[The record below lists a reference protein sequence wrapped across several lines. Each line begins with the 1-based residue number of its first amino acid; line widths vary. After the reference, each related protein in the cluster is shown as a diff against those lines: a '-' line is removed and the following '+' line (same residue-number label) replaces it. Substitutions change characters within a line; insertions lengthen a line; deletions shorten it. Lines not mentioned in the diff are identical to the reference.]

1 MTSGLKILPSQSGRL
16 AAELS
21 LEPTDDLKERKAG
34 ESADKIL
41 DQLSAEGQK
50 EYKESAKKLNI
61 QHWFE
66 WNPDPVAYL
75 IVAVS
80 FVLIFASLL
89 VYYIDNTRN
98 LNLHR
103 DELVRGVT
111 RLDELVASIDNNA
124 PISDNVIIEDITSA
138 PDAEVLKQ
146 RTAKMLSP
154 SADAET
160 VTVQEVRQSPSAP
173 QTSGL
178 ADEID
183 ELRVL
188 VDKQTSQID
197 FLATENHELRLLLE
211 FSSSSKN
218 SSYALSVNEVQTS
231 AVVDESV
238 ADQMLVKKQ
247 PVVEI
252 LAEDKISVEL
262 DTNSDV
268 AVLSVLND
276 DQTQAISIYRQLLS
290 EDPHD
295 LQVFAK
301 VLQLA
306 DAENNLEQELLTHI
320 EKYPEVSAAMYAA
333 FGNYHSMKQQWSLA
347 WRFYLKSVVK
357 EPTADVL
364 YNLAV
369 SLEHLGRQS
378 EAAQR
383 YQQALAIEGNHSFDR
398 QSVKNRLLA
407 LSQR

>member
-1 MTSGLKILPSQSGRL
+1 MPSQTGRL
-16 AAELS
+16 AEELS
-21 LEPTDDLKERKAG
+21 LEPTDDLKVRKAG

-50 EYKESAKKLNI
+50 EYKESAKKLNM
-61 QHWFE
+61 QHWFK

-80 FVLIFASLL
+80 FALIFASLL

-218 SSYALSVNEVQTS
+218 SSYALSVNEVPTS
-231 AVVDESV
+231 AVIDESV
-238 ADQMLVKKQ
+238 ADQMLVEKQ

-252 LAEDKISVEL
+252 LAENKISVEL
-262 DTNSDV
+262 DHRDTNSDV
-268 AVLSVLND
+268 AALSVLND
-276 DQTQAISIYRQLLS
+276 EPTQAISIYRQLLS

-320 EKYPEVSAAMYAA
+320 EKYPEVSAAMYAV

-378 EAAQR
+378 EAVQR

-398 QSVKNRLLA
+398 QSVKNRLSV